1 MTKRPRTA
9 ADGATQRYLQIQAG
23 IPDRLD
29 RMADEF
35 ADCLD
40 LLARAGLSEA
50 LQPDPARHQA
60 VPRQLR
66 DAATRIRWAAA
77 LMPARTTRTHTL
89 ARGRF
94 RDISADHNATDH
106 ARHPGS

>member
-1 MTKRPRTA
+1 MTERAGPTD
-9 ADGATQRYLQIQAG
+9 DGASQRHVHLRVT

-29 RMADEF
+29 RLADDL
-35 ADCLD
+35 AACLD

-60 VPRQLR
+60 VPGQLR

-77 LMPARTTRTHTL
+77 HIPAPTTCAPVPAAGKAHTGRRHETRLDRTSDL
-89 ARGRF
+89 A
-94 RDISADHNATDH
+94 N
-106 ARHPGS
+106 